1 MKLSN
6 KIINKLIKKNI
17 SLSVIESCTGG
28 LLTDT
33 IIKNKGVSKIFK
45 VGLITYSNESKSI
58 YLNISKNIIQKYGAV
73 SNNIADLMV
82 SKLQKKEKSELTIS
96 TTGIAGPEGGTKNKP
111 VGLVYIG
118 IIYKKNKKIYKKNFK
133 GSRRQIQKKVVEY
146 IFAKINNL
154 I

>member
-1 MKLSN
+1 
-6 KIINKLIKKNI
+6 
-17 SLSVIESCTGG
+17 
-28 LLTDT
+28 
-33 IIKNKGVSKIFK
+33 
-45 VGLITYSNESKSI
+45 
-58 YLNISKNIIQKYGAV
+58 
-73 SNNIADLMV
+73 MV

-133 GSRRQIQKKVVEY
+133 GSRRQIQKKIDEY